1 VQLDMYYFTGRP
13 KMNSCYIRYDHD
25 HYTTSTTHAPIT
37 DLLSCARTVTTIVSP
52 KANPN
57 RYVTWE
63 KQSFHQR
70 INNKTHVTRL
80 PHSTTFCCDY
90 TVVWSFQWEI
100 FYKSSNLSDDGAWQ
114 YNGQRLGTGKAYN
127 CQTKCLWTMHFM
139 WLLSQVS
146 LQCENKFIASFPL
159 GLGNGLG

>member
-1 VQLDMYYFTGRP
+1 
-13 KMNSCYIRYDHD
+13 MNSCYIRYDHD

-37 DLLSCARTVTTIVSP
+37 DLLSCVPEQSHT
-52 KANPN
+52 ANPN

-63 KQSFHQR
+63 IQSFHQR
-70 INNKTHVTRL
+70 INITRL
-80 PHSTTFCCDY
+80 MSQGSLIQQHSAVTIPWYGLFNGRYFTSPASCQRWCLA
-90 TVVWSFQWEI
+90 VQWSEVR
-100 FYKSSNLSDDGAWQ
+100 A
-114 YNGQRLGTGKAYN
+114 GKAYN
-127 CQTKCLWTMHFM
+127 CQTKCLWTMHLM